1 MMSNP
6 IAHQKL
12 AIAEASPGVREQIY
26 RARHDVYAMEIGQH
40 PANDEGRL
48 SDRLDATNRYLVVQR
63 GEVLAG
69 FVSITPPGAGSYSI
83 DKYFRREELPFPVDG
98 GLFEIRLLTVMPEH
112 RSSDVATLLM
122 VAAFR
127 WVEARGGTRVVAIG
141 RREVAGMYR
150 SLGMREAG
158 RSVQAGAV
166 TYDLMEATVEALREE
181 LDRRENLVE
190 RIERTVE
197 WGLQVPLRRPAACFH
212 GGAFFGAIGADFG
225 SLGRHR
231 SVINA
236 DVLDAWFPPA
246 PGVLTAIRDHLP
258 WLLRTSP
265 PTGCVG
271 LISAIAAARG
281 VPESCLLPGGGSS
294 DLIFRALPHWL
305 DRGSRALLLDPTYG
319 EYAHVLEKVI
329 GCRVDRL
336 RLERSSGYAVD
347 LGKLVPMIGEGPDLV
362 VIVNPNSPTGRGL
375 RQDEIEVL
383 LKAAP
388 PRTRVW
394 VDETYI
400 DYTGESV
407 EALVGRYD
415 NLIVCKS
422 MSKVYALSGARV
434 AYLCASPHQ
443 LEELRALTPPWVVGL
458 PAQVAAVKALA
469 DPAYYAARREET
481 HWMRGQLAIDL
492 SALGWDVIPGSAN
505 FLLSHLPAAGANARE
520 LVEACKRQGLFVRDA
535 AAMGP
540 SLGERAVRIAVKD
553 EETNRRMLEILSKI
567 AGSTA
572 RRSSASLA
580 SCAS

>member
-6 IAHQKL
+6 IAHQRL
-12 AIAEASPGVREQIY
+12 LITEATPGIREQIY
-26 RARHDVYAMEIGQH
+26 RARHDVYALEIGQH
-40 PANDEGRL
+40 PANSEGRL
-48 SDRLDATNRYLVVQR
+48 SDRLDAANRYLVAMR
-63 GEVLAG
+63 GDVLAG
-69 FVSITPPGAGSYSI
+69 FVSITPPGEDGYSI
-83 DKYFRREELPFPVDG
+83 DKYFRRDKLPFPVDG
-98 GLFEIRLLTVMPEH
+98 GLFEIRLLTVMPGH

-127 WVEARGGTRVVAIG
+127 WTEARGGTRVVAIG

-150 SLGMREAG
+150 ALGMRETG

-166 TYDLMEATVEALREE
+166 TYDLMEATVESLREE
-181 LDRRENLVE
+181 LNRRENLVE

-197 WGLQVPLRRPAACFH
+197 WNLQIPLRKPADCFH

-225 SLGRHR
+225 SLERHR

-246 PGVLTAIRDHLP
+246 PGVVSALRDHLP

-265 PTGCVG
+265 PTGCEG
-271 LISAIAAARG
+271 LIAAIAAARG
-281 VPESCLLPGGGSS
+281 GAEACLLPGGGSS
-294 DLIFRALPHWL
+294 DLIFRALPRWL
-305 DRGSRALLLDPTYG
+305 NRGSRALLLDPTYG

-336 RLERSSGYAVD
+336 RLERSAGYAVD
-347 LGKLVPMIGEGPDLV
+347 LRKLVAMVAEGPDLV

-375 RQDEIEVL
+375 RKDEIEVV

-407 EALVGRYD
+407 EALVPRYD

-422 MSKVYALSGARV
+422 MSKAYALSGARV

-443 LEELRALTPPWVVGL
+443 LEELRAHTPPWVVGL

-469 DPAYYAARREET
+469 DPDYYSARREET
-481 HWMRGQLAIDL
+481 HRMRGQLAIDL
-492 SALGWDVIPGSAN
+492 SVLGWEVIPGSAN
-505 FLLSHLPAAGANARE
+505 FLLSHLPAAGPNARE

-535 AAMGP
+535 AVMG
-540 SLGERAVRIAVKD
+540 SLLGDRAVRIAMKD
-553 EETNRRMLEILSKI
+553 EESNRRMLAILSKI

-572 RRSSASLA
+572 RRSSASIVP
-580 SCAS
+580 CAS

>member
-1 MMSNP
+1 MSNP
-6 IAHQKL
+6 IAHQRL
-12 AIAEASPGVREQIY
+12 AIAEADPAVRDQIY
-26 RARHDVYAMEIGQH
+26 RARHDVYAVEIGQH
-40 PANDEGRL
+40 PANGKGLL
-48 SDRLDATNRYLVVQR
+48 SDRLDTANRYLVAMR
-63 GEVLAG
+63 GEVIAG
-69 FVSITPPGAGSYSI
+69 FVSITPPGADGYSI

-112 RSSDVATLLM
+112 RSSEVATLLM

-127 WVEARGGTRVVAIG
+127 WVEARGGTRVMAIG

-150 SLGMREAG
+150 ALGMRETG
-158 RSVQAGAV
+158 RSVRAGAV
-166 TYDLMEATVEALREE
+166 TYDLIQATVGALREE
-181 LDRRENLVE
+181 LDRREKLVD

-197 WGLQVPLRRPAACFH
+197 WDLQMPLRKPAACFH

-225 SLGRHR
+225 SLERHR

-246 PGVLTAIRDHLP
+246 PGVLTALRDHLP

-265 PTGCVG
+265 PTGCEG

-294 DLIFRALPHWL
+294 DLIFRALPRWL
-305 DRGSRALLLDPTYG
+305 DRGSRAVLLDPTYG

-329 GCRVDRL
+329 GCKVERL
-336 RLERSSGYAVD
+336 PLERSVGYAVD
-347 LGKLVPMIGEGPDLV
+347 LVKLVQMIADGPDLV

-375 RQDEIEVL
+375 RKDEIEMV

-407 EALVGRYD
+407 EALVPRYD

-422 MSKVYALSGARV
+422 MSKVYALSGSRV

-443 LEELRALTPPWVVGL
+443 LEELRAHTPPWVVGL
-458 PAQVAAVKALA
+458 PAQVAAVNALA
-469 DPAYYAARREET
+469 DPDYYAARREET
-481 HWMRGQLAIDL
+481 HRMREQLAIDL
-492 SALGWDVIPGSAN
+492 AALGSDVIPGSAN
-505 FLLSHLPAAGANARE
+505 FLLFHLPAAGPNARE

-535 AAMGP
+535 AAMGLL
-540 SLGERAVRIAVKD
+540 LGERAVRIAVKD
-553 EETNRRMLEILSKI
+553 EETNRRMMGILSKI

-572 RRSSASLA
+572 RRSIASLVP
-580 SCAS
+580 CAS

>member
-1 MMSNP
+1 MSNRP
-6 IAHQKL
+6 RYAKPVIT
-12 AIAEASPGVREQIY
+12 EAGPEIREQIY
-26 RARHDVYAMEIGQH
+26 RARHDVYALEIGQH
-40 PANDEGRL
+40 PANAEGL
-48 SDRLDATNRYLVVQR
+48 LCDRLDASNRYLVVMR
-63 GEVLAG
+63 GDVLAG
-69 FVSITPPGAGSYSI
+69 FVSITPPGADGYSI
-83 DKYFRREELPFPVDG
+83 DKYFRRDGLPFPVDA
-98 GLFEIRLLTVMPEH
+98 GLFEIRLLTVMPGH
-112 RSSDVATLLM
+112 RSSDVATFLM

-150 SLGMREAG
+150 ALGMRESG

-166 TYDLMEATVEALREE
+166 TYDLMEATVGALREE

-197 WGLQVPLRRPAACFH
+197 WNLQVSLRKPATCFH

-225 SLGRHR
+225 SLERHR

-246 PGVLTAIRDHLP
+246 PGVLAALRDHLP

-265 PTGCVG
+265 PTGCEG

-294 DLIFRALPHWL
+294 DLIFRALPRWL
-305 DRGSRALLLDPTYG
+305 NRGSRAVLLDPTYG
-319 EYAHVLEKVI
+319 EYAHVLEKVT

-336 RLERSSGYAVD
+336 RLERSAGYAVD
-347 LGKLVPMIGEGPDLV
+347 LGALVSMVSEGPDLV

-375 RQDEIEVL
+375 RKDEIEVV

-407 EALVGRYD
+407 EELVSRYD

-443 LEELRALTPPWVVGL
+443 LEELRAFTPPWVVGL

-469 DPAYYAARREET
+469 DPDYYAARREET
-481 HWMRGQLAIDL
+481 HRMREQLVLDL

-505 FLLSHLPAAGANARE
+505 FLLSHLPAAGPNARE
-520 LVEACKRQGLFVRDA
+520 LAEDCARHGLFVRDA
-535 AAMGP
+535 AAMG
-540 SLGERAVRIAVKD
+540 STLGDRAVRIAVKD
-553 EETNRRMLEILSKI
+553 AETNRRMLEILSKI

-580 SCAS
+580 PCAS